1 MRLINDNRRR
11 ILAIVVTART
21 SQRQIESARN
31 REAAV
36 WHRIGIWSRS
46 VIGMS
51 VPCARIRTMVRAVRT
66 IAVAVISITHRINI
80 SRMAVA
86 IVCCNGGVVIE
97 VVVVKVVPVMVIRMI
112 STTTIWIQRMIT
124 VHWIVRIERM
134 ITVHWIVAHNG
145 MGSVSLS
152 AGNRH

>member
-1 MRLINDNRRR
+1 
-11 ILAIVVTART
+11 
-21 SQRQIESARN
+21 
-31 REAAV
+31 
-36 WHRIGIWSRS
+36 
-46 VIGMS
+46 
-51 VPCARIRTMVRAVRT
+51 MVRAVRT

-86 IVCCNGGVVIE
+86 IVCCISGVVIE